1 MYVYFNSDNQMKP
14 SHEYNRDYE
23 YRMKIQMLIQRYITY
38 LLKYKQNTGTVLA
51 IEQYPID

>member
-1 MYVYFNSDNQMKP
+1 MYVYFNSDNQKKP
-14 SHEYNRDYE
+14 SHEYNCDYQ